1 MTHCEVG
8 RMGEQDC
15 PAVIDPLMPVH
26 GALSGVRFEV
36 WDNIAQA
43 KYLRN
48 VKACQVDH
56 THRAN
61 LT

>member
-1 MTHCEVG
+1 
-8 RMGEQDC
+8 MGEQDC